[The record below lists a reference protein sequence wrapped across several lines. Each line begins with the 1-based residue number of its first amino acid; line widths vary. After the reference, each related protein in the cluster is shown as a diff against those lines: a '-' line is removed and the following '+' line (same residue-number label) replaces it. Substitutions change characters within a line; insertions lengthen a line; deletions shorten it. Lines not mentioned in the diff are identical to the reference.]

1 MTDLTEVPPISS
13 EFLTAPAK
21 SHVIRNVIFQFLA
34 CLGIVAALVALLL
47 PASRGGREPA
57 RRSQCKNNL
66 KQIGLALH
74 NYVDHH
80 GVLPPA
86 YTVDANGKRL
96 HSWRTLI
103 LPYLDQAALFNSIDL
118 SKPWDD
124 PVNEKAFQTELGVF
138 SCPSFE
144 VQKGHTSYMVIVAS
158 NGCFR
163 ADRSVTFKEITDGTS
178 TTLLVV
184 EVPAQDAVPWMSPTD
199 LVEFY
204 LLGMNSDSKL
214 NHSQGINSL
223 LADGSVR
230 FLSSDLSIE
239 ARHALIS
246 VAGQDSKILEV
257 EGF

>member
-1 MTDLTEVPPISS
+1 MTDLTEVPPISF
-13 EFLTAPAK
+13 EFLTVPAK

-34 CLGIVAALVALLL
+34 CLGIVAALVALWL

-103 LPYLDQAALFNSIDL
+103 LPYLDQAELFNRIDL

-124 PVNEKAFQTELGVF
+124 PVNEKAFQTGVGVF
-138 SCPSFE
+138 GFTSSNVP
-144 VQKGHTSYMVIVAS
+144 KGSTSNMLIVTS
-158 NGCFR
+158 NG
-163 ADRSVTFKEITDGTS
+163 
-178 TTLLVV
+178 
-184 EVPAQDAVPWMSPTD
+184 
-199 LVEFY
+199 
-204 LLGMNSDSKL
+204 
-214 NHSQGINSL
+214 
-223 LADGSVR
+223 
-230 FLSSDLSIE
+230 
-239 ARHALIS
+239 
-246 VAGQDSKILEV
+246 ILHW
-257 EGF
+257 